1 MLRSSLLVSGDVTG
15 GERRSGA
22 RCAVHSLR
30 RTLLLP
36 SVDLSVKPSLSS
48 PAIGADADAD
58 LDVFLLPAHPS
69 IDLRLK
75 LAAVAREHFVQAT
88 VVAHARDGA

>member
-58 LDVFLLPAHPS
+58 PDVFMLPAHPS

-88 VVAHARDGA
+88 VVAHARDGG

>member
-58 LDVFLLPAHPS
+58 ADLDVFMHSAHPS
-69 IDLRLK
+69 IDLRL
-75 LAAVAREHFVQAT
+75 
-88 VVAHARDGA
+88 

>member
-1 MLRSSLLVSGDVTG
+1 M
-15 GERRSGA
+15 
-22 RCAVHSLR
+22 HS
-30 RTLLLP
+30 
-36 SVDLSVKPSLSS
+36 
-48 PAIGADADAD
+48 
-58 LDVFLLPAHPS
+58 AHPS